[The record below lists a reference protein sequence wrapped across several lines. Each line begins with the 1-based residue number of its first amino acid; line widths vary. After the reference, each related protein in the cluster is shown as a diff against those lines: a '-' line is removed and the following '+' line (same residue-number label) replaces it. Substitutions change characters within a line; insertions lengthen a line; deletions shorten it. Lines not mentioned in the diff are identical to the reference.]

1 MSEVRESIRHPLA
14 AAEEAVAVR
23 VASGRGG
30 YVEILRHARQALAD
44 ALDAGSDPDGPDV
57 SAALTQLTDH
67 VDRALADHVHRQR
80 RWPPRTDG
88 ERLTRAFRAL
98 DEAGVIAREDFA
110 CCDGCARTALDGEL
124 AARNS
129 NPSGLAARG
138 YAFYHHQDAGHA
150 AGGAPLT
157 IRFGATH
164 PLRRA
169 AVGEETAE
177 ALRAHGLTV
186 DWDGDPERGLRVLMD
201 WNRRRLGRQAAFP
214 GPAVNAEPMVEVAFD
229 SPGPYEAPEWVSHYE
244 GRVSVRELSRMV
256 LPWLP
261 RSFVATLTSDRGDSV
276 ALERDFDLL
285 RVRQGPA
292 LSRERVEE
300 PLSRWAVGA
309 LWPRE
314 EARPDPSGLLEV
326 HYADTAEGGLGFM
339 DYPVPLET
347 AAARHVVYQL
357 TPAKGTFAVFT
368 AANGRVVQMMWESGP
383 RLWLES
389 PSPGEGLSR
398 GRHVTLP
405 EAEEMVRVLAEEG
418 RVALADL
425 GELRVTS
432 W

>member
-1 MSEVRESIRHPLA
+1 MSEVCESIRHPLTTA
-14 AAEEAVAVR
+14 KEAVTVR

-30 YVEILRHARQALAD
+30 FAEILRHARQDLVD
-44 ALDAGSDPDGPDV
+44 ALEKDQDPDSPEV
-57 SAALTQLTDH
+57 REALSQLHDH
-67 VDRALADHVHRQR
+67 VDRVMADHVNRQR
-80 RWPPRTDG
+80 RWPSRTDG

-98 DEAGVIAREDFA
+98 DESGVIAREDFT
-110 CCDGCARTALDGEL
+110 CCDGCARGALNGEL

-129 NPSGLAARG
+129 DPGGQAARG
-138 YAFYHHQDAGHA
+138 YAFYHAQDSAHA
-150 AGGAPLT
+150 AAGSPLT
-157 IRFGATH
+157 IRFEATH

-186 DWDGDPERGLRVLMD
+186 DWDGDPDRGLRVPMD
-201 WNRRRLGRQAAFP
+201 WSRRRFGRQAAFP
-214 GPAVNAEPMVEVAFD
+214 GPASDGEPMVRVSFND
-229 SPGPYEAPEWVSHYE
+229 PGPYGVPEWITRYE

-261 RSFVATLTSDRGDSV
+261 RLFTATLSSDRGQSIT
-276 ALERDFDLL
+276 LERDFDLL
-285 RVRQGPA
+285 RVDHGPA

-309 LWPRE
+309 VWPRE
-314 EARPDPSGLLEV
+314 EARSSHTGLLEV
-326 HYADTAEGGLGFM
+326 NYADTAEEGMGFM
-339 DYPVPLET
+339 DYAEPLET
-347 AAARHVVYQL
+347 AAARQLVYQL

-368 AANGRVVQMMWESGP
+368 AANGEVVQMMWESGP
-383 RLWLES
+383 LLWMES
-389 PSPGEGLSR
+389 PSPAEGVSR

-425 GELRVTS
+425 GELRTTS